1 MSKAGGWRRLEC
13 GGSPPPGRQGRAC
26 PPWRGVSIAPDKLDS
41 GMAEGTGPAA
51 WRGDAG
57 AIAAEE
63 QRGFVGQVVE
73 ERAGFGQEAV
83 EPPGGASTPTG
94 SRRFLPFLPWR
105 LTMRAGFF
113 TIYLSLCTV

>member
-1 MSKAGGWRRLEC
+1 VASGRLL
-13 GGSPPPGRQGRAC
+13 SAY
-26 PPWRGVSIAPDKLDS
+26 
-41 GMAEGTGPAA
+41 
-51 WRGDAG
+51 
-57 AIAAEE
+57 AEE

-113 TIYLSLCTV
+113 TIYLSLCTDLFHTDQ